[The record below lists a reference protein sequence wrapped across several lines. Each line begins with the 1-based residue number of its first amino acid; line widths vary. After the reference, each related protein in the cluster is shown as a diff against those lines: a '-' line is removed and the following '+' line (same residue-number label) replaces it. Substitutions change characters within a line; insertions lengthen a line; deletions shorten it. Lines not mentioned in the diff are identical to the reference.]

1 MLVTVCSAKGSP
13 GVTSLALTMAAVW
26 PNRAATLLE
35 ADPTGGDLAF
45 RCRHASGR
53 EVATSPNLVGLATAV
68 RSSSLDGLVDPGL
81 VTEHSQP
88 LACGVRLVPGVP
100 APAQARGLGSLWGQ
114 IAQAATGSSDNVI
127 ADLGRL
133 DRTGPTS
140 QFAAAADLLVVVVA
154 PTLESVVHVRHLIL
168 DNIPALPA
176 RPGGRGIVPVVV
188 GPHRQAAGDA
198 ADIDQVLGGLGMP
211 LERTVPVAHEPRA
224 LAELEAGAN
233 PGGRLARTHL
243 LQTTRALVA
252 TLVDLR
258 DRPTPSSSTR
268 WETKRR

>member
-13 GVTSLALTMAAVW
+13 GVTSLALAMAAVW
-26 PNRAATLLE
+26 PERAATLLE

-45 RCRHASGR
+45 RCRHESGR
-53 EVATSPNLVGLATAV
+53 EVATSPNLVSLATAV
-68 RSSSLDGLVDPGL
+68 RGSSLDGLVDPGL
-81 VTEHSQP
+81 LGEHSQN

-114 IAQAATGSSDNVI
+114 IAQAASGSSTDVI

-133 DRTGPTS
+133 ERSDPTT
-140 QFAAAADLLVVVVA
+140 QVTAAADVLVVVCA
-154 PTLESVVHVRHLIL
+154 PTLESVMHVRHLIL
-168 DNIPALPA
+168 DVAPALPS
-176 RPGGRGIVPVVV
+176 RQGGRVFLPVVV

-198 ADIDQVLGGLGMP
+198 ADIDQILGPLGMP
-211 LERTVPVAHEPRA
+211 IERTVPVAYEPRA

-233 PGGRLARTHL
+233 PAGRLARTHL
-243 LQTTRALVA
+243 LRTARMLVA

-258 DRPTPSSSTR
+258 DRPTGRGTSR
-268 WETKRR
+268 EAKRR